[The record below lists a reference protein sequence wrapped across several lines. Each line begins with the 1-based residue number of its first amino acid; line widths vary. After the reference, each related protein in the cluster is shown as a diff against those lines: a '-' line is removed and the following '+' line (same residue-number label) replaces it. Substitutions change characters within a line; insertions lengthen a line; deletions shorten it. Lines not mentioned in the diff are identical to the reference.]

1 MINKNNKFQPLVLVK
16 SISSLLPIPL
26 FTPIL
31 RFSDSPI
38 QFSSSSPASSSPSS
52 PRSPLPATRS
62 FPNVLEISGL
72 KVYFN
77 TVEGELHA
85 VDGVSFSM
93 RRGKVMALVGE
104 SGCGKSV
111 TSYSVLRLIQSPGKI
126 VGGSM
131 MFYPAGEKPADIAKL
146 SDNDE
151 LLYHIRGGKISMI
164 FQEPMTALS
173 PVHTVG
179 NQICEAILLHQKVT
193 EKEAEH
199 KAVEMLRKVGI
210 SGPEKRIS
218 QYPFEM
224 SGGMRQRVMIAMAL
238 VC

>member
-1 MINKNNKFQPLVLVK
+1 MKNKNK
-16 SISSLLPIPL
+16 LLSVSEFMSFLFHLPL
-26 FTPIL
+26 FPPIL

-38 QFSSSSPASSSPSS
+38 QFSTSSPNPCTRPS
-52 PRSPLPATRS
+52 
-62 FPNVLEISGL
+62 PNVLEIDGL

-77 TVEGELHA
+77 TIEGELRA

-111 TSYSVLRLIQSPGKI
+111 TSYSILRLIQSPGKI

-131 MFYPAGEKPADIAKL
+131 MFYPHDEDAVDIAKL
-146 SDNDE
+146 SENDD
-151 LLYHIRGGKISMI
+151 LIYHIRGGKISMI

-193 EKEAEH
+193 AKEADV
-199 KAVEMLRKVGI
+199 KA
-210 SGPEKRIS
+210 
-218 QYPFEM
+218 
-224 SGGMRQRVMIAMAL
+224 
-238 VC
+238 